1 MSDVPDTR
9 AAAAAPAGP
18 RRTAGAAL
26 VWFAVLGGFL
36 AWGLHLLVAW
46 FVTEVVCVQGRDEVA
61 GLGLRWVAAIATV
74 LPGLVAVAALVVA
87 RRAGRTLAGADDADP
102 KVARARFLVLI
113 GGWLSALSLVMIV
126 FGAVAV
132 ATLPVCGATGLSV
145 VGAAVVG
152 SGGPGRTMVHALAV
166 VPAHGAPSPGSGPDV
181 FAVALLAGLA
191 LWVAAHLLGTSR
203 CAGRTPSLRGGVR
216 RTGTG
221 RLLAFVAAVAVL
233 AAALGPWAEQ
243 LAQRSLAAHMGQHM
257 LLLVVAAPLLA
268 AAAPGT
274 PLVLVLPVGARRRV
288 AAARHRLRRAPGLR
302 GLSSPLGAWLLS
314 VVTLWLWHLPPLY
327 EAALGS
333 ELLHVLEHAS
343 FLLGAWAFWWY
354 VLHEGPARLRGG
366 AAVLFVFAATLP
378 GAALGAV
385 LTFAQAP
392 LYPTQAAGA
401 ARAGLD
407 PLTDQQLAGLVM
419 WVPPDV
425 VYLAVTV
432 ALVLPWLARLAGDE
446 AGDEAADRVLPP
458 APVGGPG
465 LQEAP

>member
-1 MSDVPDTR
+1 M
-9 AAAAAPAGP
+9 A
-18 RRTAGAAL
+18 
-26 VWFAVLGGFL
+26 
-36 AWGLHLLVAW
+36 
-46 FVTEVVCVQGRDEVA
+46 
-61 GLGLRWVAAIATV
+61 
-74 LPGLVAVAALVVA
+74 
-87 RRAGRTLAGADDADP
+87 
-102 KVARARFLVLI
+102 
-113 GGWLSALSLVMIV
+113 
-126 FGAVAV
+126 
-132 ATLPVCGATGLSV
+132 ATGLSV
-145 VGAAVVG
+145 VGAGVVG
-152 SGGPGRTMVHALAV
+152 SGGPGRTLVRAV
-166 VPAHGAPSPGSGPDV
+166 SGVSAHGAPSPGSGPDV

-191 LWVAAHLLGTSR
+191 LWVAAHLVGTSR

-221 RLLAFVAAVAVL
+221 RLLAFLAAVAVL
-233 AAALGPWAEQ
+233 AAAVGPWAEP

-288 AAARHRLRRAPGLR
+288 AAARYRLRRTPGLR
-302 GLSSPLGAWLLS
+302 GASSPLGAWLLS

-333 ELLHVLEHAS
+333 EVLHVLEHAS

-446 AGDEAADRVLPP
+446 VGDEAADRRSPARQGGRARPAGGTVTGTRADRAHPGTVSRLVVAVVVASAAAVALLAGMRRGRAHQRCGRPRRPPGARRRADPVLRVRQLPHRRR
-458 APVGGPG
+458 GPG
-465 LQEAP
+465 GGRRRRPSPHRLRRARLHRR